1 MDPNNDSHE
10 LRLELENVQSVI
22 QLTKENID
30 ALNDRFKK
38 FNPPPRIYLDEY
50 NDLTTKLHHLKSLE
64 QSLVDK
70 ISALYEH
77 QQEVS
82 RKFPLKVEIYRI
94 CTSLRFIYRWKQQRL
109 KQIKKSSELIFLI
122 SSEHRFP
129 LFLVKG
135 SRMHSQR
142 L

>member
-1 MDPNNDSHE
+1 MKSTPRIVPIDKKWCEEDIDSVPIVKIISISTNFRSIMEHHDSHE

-70 ISALYEH
+70 ISALYEQ

-82 RKFPLKVEIYRI
+82 AFICIVKVKLSHFFE
-94 CTSLRFIYRWKQQRL
+94 F
-109 KQIKKSSELIFLI
+109 F
-122 SSEHRFP
+122 
-129 LFLVKG
+129 
-135 SRMHSQR
+135 
-142 L
+142 